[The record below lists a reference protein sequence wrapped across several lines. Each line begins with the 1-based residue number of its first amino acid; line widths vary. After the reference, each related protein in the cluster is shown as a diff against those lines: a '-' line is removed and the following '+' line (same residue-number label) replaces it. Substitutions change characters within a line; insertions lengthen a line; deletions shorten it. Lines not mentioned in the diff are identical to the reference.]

1 MPIYNILLAFV
12 GLPVLFAYLR
22 RFIDIWFLHILY
34 IFETTQNVKISI

>member
-22 RFIDIWFLHILY
+22 RFIDIWFLQAHTIY
-34 IFETTQNVKISI
+34 IRNYTKC